1 MSLALPGDVDL
12 FMLVYG
18 GPDGPVAAVC
28 NVLYVIGGG
37 WATTALVPLAMWPP
51 SRRFAFSLGAAVATQ
66 AATVWALKLAFG
78 RVRPWVRLG
87 LPPPIGAPRDGSFPS
102 GHAAG
107 SFCVAAF
114 VVLALPVAWPQS
126 PGRLRIVAVTLFVI
140 AALVALSR
148 VYLGAHFP
156 GDVLGGALLGSLV
169 GVGAG
174 SLYVVRE
181 RRNRDSA
188 GRGAAG

>member
-12 FMLVYG
+12 FRLVYG
-18 GPDGPVAAVC
+18 GPDGPFAAVC

-51 SRRFAFSLGAAVATQ
+51 SRRFALSLGAAVATQ
-66 AATVWALKLAFG
+66 AAAVWALKLAFG

-87 LPPPIGAPRDGSFPS
+87 LPPPIGAPHDGSFPS

>member
-1 MSLALPGDVDL
+1 MSLALPSDVDL
-12 FMLVYG
+12 FNLVYG
-18 GPDGPVAAVC
+18 GPDGPFAAVC

-51 SRRFAFSLGAAVATQ
+51 SRRFVLSLGAAIATQ
-66 AATVWALKLAFG
+66 AAVVWALKLAFG

-87 LPPPIGAPRDGSFPS
+87 LPPPIGAPHDGSFPS

-114 VVLALPVAWPQS
+114 VALALPVAWPQS
-126 PGRLRIVAVTLFVI
+126 AGRARITSVALFIV

-156 GDVLGGALLGSLV
+156 GDVFGGAVIGSLV
-169 GVGAG
+169 GVVAG
-174 SLYVVRE
+174 TLYVVRE
-181 RRNRDSA
+181 HRNGDSA